1 MIDVLEYCDNII
13 LRFRNSAQ
21 VRLRTD
27 EGIDVG
33 YVLGKSARIQ
43 KQIIPLSFQR
53 RLKWAQAQ
61 AFLWDPKEM
70 GGFFL
75 VKKALR

>member
-43 KQIIPLSFQR
+43 KQIIPLSLSKATQMGTSTSFP
-53 RLKWAQAQ
+53 LG
-61 AFLWDPKEM
+61 PK
-70 GGFFL
+70 GNGRIL
-75 VKKALR
+75 SS